1 MESHISIIRFVSN
14 PLSEES
20 IALGLVV
27 VSNNEVYFKLSQKK
41 IKFAQRLNP
50 LSAKLLSFSL
60 TQLQRFISKDLAD
73 QSNKLIKFD
82 KVIDSQYLNRLS
94 VYNNGIIQFSKPS
107 FIKASIDANL
117 FEEYFQK
124 IIGDDGFEKESVKPI
139 TELKKTIEDK
149 IYKPLEAKID
159 VDYTLKK
166 GILPTLFFDFHV
178 DGIGVNGAMYAA
190 KSVDFNT
197 NKPISDIRAE
207 ISEYESV
214 IERLNTFAKSKEIN
228 GTPNYYL
235 VADQYEGKTPSYLE
249 LYSLLKGQ
257 NMPYFTLISS
267 KNLDEFVKK
276 VERNNVGKFSS
287 LVA

>member
-1 MESHISIIRFVSN
+1 MESHISIIRFVNN

-50 LSAKLLSFSL
+50 SSAKLLSFSL

-73 QSNKLIKFD
+73 QSNNLIKFD

-94 VYNNGIIQFSKPS
+94 VYNNGIVQFSKPS
-107 FIKASIDANL
+107 FLKASIDATL

-124 IIGDDGFEKESVKPI
+124 IIGDNGIEKGIEKPI
-139 TELKKTIEDK
+139 TQFRKTIETK
-149 IYKPLEAKID
+149 IYKSLESQID

-190 KSVDFNT
+190 KSIDFNT
-197 NKPISDIRAE
+197 NKPIADIRAE

-235 VADQYEGKTPSYLE
+235 VADQYEGRTPSYLD
-249 LYSLLKGQ
+249 LYSLLKEQ

-267 KNLDEFVKK
+267 TDLDVFVNKI
-276 VERNNVGKFSS
+276 ERNNVSKFSA
-287 LVA
+287 LVG

>member
-1 MESHISIIRFVSN
+1 MESHISIIRFVNN

-50 LSAKLLSFSL
+50 SSAKLLSFSL

-73 QSNKLIKFD
+73 QSNNLIKFD

-94 VYNNGIIQFSKPS
+94 VYNNGIVQFSKPS
-107 FIKASIDANL
+107 FLKASINATL

-124 IIGDDGFEKESVKPI
+124 IIGDSGIEKGIEKPI
-139 TELKKTIEDK
+139 TQFRKTIETK
-149 IYKPLEAKID
+149 IYKSLESQID

-190 KSVDFNT
+190 KSIDFNT
-197 NKPISDIRAE
+197 NKPIADIRAE

-235 VADQYEGKTPSYLE
+235 VADQYEGRTPSYLD
-249 LYSLLKGQ
+249 LYSLLKEQ

-267 KNLDEFVKK
+267 TDLDVFVNKI
-276 VERNNVGKFSS
+276 ERNNVSKFSA
-287 LVA
+287 LVG

>member
-1 MESHISIIRFVSN
+1 MESHISIIRFVNN

-41 IKFAQRLNP
+41 IKFAQKLNP
-50 LSAKLLSFSL
+50 SSAKLLSFSL

-73 QSNKLIKFD
+73 QSNNIIKFD
-82 KVIDSQYLNRLS
+82 KIIDSQYLSRLS

-107 FIKASIDANL
+107 FLKASIDANL

-124 IIGDDGFEKESVKPI
+124 IIGDNGFEKELVKPI
-139 TELKKTIEDK
+139 TELKKTIETK
-149 IYKPLEAKID
+149 IYKPLEAQID

-166 GILPTLFFDFHV
+166 GILPSLFFDFHV

-214 IERLNTFAKSKEIN
+214 IERLNTFAKRKGIN

-235 VADQYEGKTPSYLE
+235 VADQYEGKTPSYLD
-249 LYSLLKGQ
+249 LYSLLKEQ

-267 KNLDEFVKK
+267 KNLDVFVNK
-276 VERNNVGKFSS
+276 VERNNVSKFSV
-287 LVA
+287 LVG